1 MIFGINR
8 LEPGRDG
15 IKQSAFSSSQGEE
28 KNENICPLNQLISPP
43 PWTLGKKAQPNN
55 LIAIPVLSPSPLPNY
70 SLRPLAFKNSLKPV
84 KLFCRYETYSSL
96 QSYNNSYF
104 KGQLGFC
111 ARKIR

>member
-1 MIFGINR
+1 MGSSNQHF
-8 LEPGRDG
+8 P
-15 IKQSAFSSSQGEE
+15 AFKEKK

-84 KLFCRYETYSSL
+84 KLFCRDETYSPL
-96 QSYNNSYF
+96 QS
-104 KGQLGFC
+104 
-111 ARKIR
+111 